1 MKKKLLIGVS
11 GSFCN
16 HALVLSVLKEMI
28 DEYELS
34 FVFTKNVSELDTRF
48 HTALEFHHEC
58 ALLTNEKI
66 IQTIVEA
73 EKIGPLNQ
81 YDLMAILPCTA
92 NLLSRLVHARYDC
105 PVALCAKAMI
115 RNQKNVVIGISSNDC
130 LGLSGENLM
139 KAMNMKHFYL
149 VPFFQDDPLHKPNSC
164 MSDYTLVQETIENAF
179 NQKQIQPVIREKKI

>member
-16 HALVLSVLKEMI
+16 HAVVLSVLKEMI
-28 DEYELS
+28 NEYELS

-48 HTALEFHHEC
+48 HTALEFNHEC

-66 IQTIVEA
+66 IQNIVDA

-92 NLLSRLVHARYDC
+92 NLLSRLVHASYDC

-149 VPFFQDDPLHKPNSC
+149 VPFFQDDPIHKPNSC
-164 MSDYTLVQETIENAF
+164 MSDYTLVKETIENAL